1 MIWHIVRFDLSS
13 LDEGTRVEIEE
24 ALADLARLE
33 VVAWLEV
40 ARDLDSPGITGL
52 LSLFASY
59 EDLEAYRVHP
69 DHVPVVERI
78 RGLEIPVTRLDVEAG
93 LPAEDTATP

>member
-13 LDEGTRVEIEE
+13 LPAEVREEIE
-24 ALADLARLE
+24 ASLRGLADLE

-40 ARDLDSPGITGL
+40 ARDVDDPGITGL
-52 LSLFASY
+52 LTLFASY

-69 DHVPVVERI
+69 HHVPVVERI
-78 RGLEIPVTRLDVEAG
+78 RDLGVPVTRLDLDAEVP
-93 LPAEDTATP
+93 PADLAR